1 MISFTSI
8 LNSCKRSDIMFNSET
23 STSDGWKIS
32 IQGKCV
38 EDAVFLFNALDS
50 FLRYNEIPFKVA
62 TKKRLSSGNVEQS
75 RKAMTIYCP
84 NNLDVSI
91 LAEDVYGLITSY
103 KGWYDVKTPTSY
115 SHYAGGLFIRNDRI
129 NGQYIPAKL
138 C

>member
-1 MISFTSI
+1 MSLTNILSKATTSD
-8 LNSCKRSDIMFNSET
+8 LMFNADT
-23 STSDGWKIS
+23 NTSDGWKIS

-50 FLRYNEIPFKVA
+50 FLRSNGIPFKVA
-62 TKKRLSSGNVEQS
+62 TKKRLSSSNIEQS

-84 NNLDVSI
+84 NNLDVS
-91 LAEDVYGLITSY
+91 LLSEDVYNLIVSY

-115 SHYAGGLFIRNDRI
+115 SHYAGGLFIRNDRV